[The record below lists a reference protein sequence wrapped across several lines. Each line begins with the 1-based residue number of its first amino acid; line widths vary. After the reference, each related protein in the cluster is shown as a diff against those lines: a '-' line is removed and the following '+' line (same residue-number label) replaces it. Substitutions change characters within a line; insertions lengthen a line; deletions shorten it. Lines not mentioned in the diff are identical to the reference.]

1 MAPGLSAK
9 YSVEIDTETHT
20 REHYKTDEWLDTE
33 LPAAPAI
40 MLGDDVIIEGGDIPE
55 DELEREIKSR
65 L

>member
-9 YSVEIDTETHT
+9 FSVEVETETHT
-20 REHYKTDEWLDTE
+20 REHYKSDEWLETD

-40 MLGDDVIIEGGDIPE
+40 MLGDDVIAEGGDISE
-55 DELEREIKSR
+55 DELESEIQSR